1 MANSI
6 SRSVSAIVLG
16 CGLLLEC
23 SLASAGIITL
33 LRDNFNDTTGLNAP
47 GDVRTVADILAN
59 NPGQLPAGTTVLLGS
74 PNVRRVDDPINMLG
88 GNNGF
93 HNFFGSNFLVLGDDS
108 GPIGGNPSGLNED
121 TGIRFPFEIPVGA
134 LGIQIRYRVAF
145 NGVDTA
151 TNRTD
156 FLRVRLT
163 GPGDTVNVQT
173 LSSPVDFG
181 AGTFISSF
189 FDVFVDLNPATLSP
203 GQYQLQFRLDEDS
216 NGNGQ
221 TNTAV
226 GLDRIRITAEIPE
239 PATLPLLAAGLGGLV
254 ALRGRKALWA
264 ARIF

>member
-1 MANSI
+1 MAHRNRLR
-6 SRSVSAIVLG
+6 RSVSAIVLG

-23 SLASAGIITL
+23 GLASAGLITL
-33 LRDNFNDTTGLNAP
+33 LRDNLN
-47 GDVRTVADILAN
+47 
-59 NPGQLPAGTTVLLGS
+59 
-74 PNVRRVDDPINMLG
+74 
-88 GNNGF
+88 
-93 HNFFGSNFLVLGDDS
+93 
-108 GPIGGNPSGLNED
+108 
-121 TGIRFPFEIPVGA
+121 GI
-134 LGIQIRYRVAF
+134 
-145 NGVDTA
+145 DTA

-156 FLRVRLT
+156 LLRVRLT
-163 GPGDTVNVQT
+163 GPGDTVHVQT
-173 LSSPVDFG
+173 LASPVDFG